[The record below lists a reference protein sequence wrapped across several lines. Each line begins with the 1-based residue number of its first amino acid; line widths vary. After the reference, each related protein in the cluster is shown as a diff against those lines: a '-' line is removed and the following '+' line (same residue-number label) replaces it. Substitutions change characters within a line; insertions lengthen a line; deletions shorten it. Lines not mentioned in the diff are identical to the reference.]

1 MKILLISDQP
11 DAGLW
16 DYYTP
21 EKLKGIDLIISCGD
35 LPREYLEF
43 LVTMGRAPLL
53 YVHGNHDDRYAVRP
67 PEGCDCIDGR
77 LVRFGGL
84 RILGLGGSMRYRDGI
99 HQYTELRMTLRVA
112 QMWWQVLRSGGVDLV
127 VTHAPIQGIGDG
139 EDLAHRGFACFRKM
153 LERLRPAYWIHGHQ
167 HLNYGRAPRIH
178 TCGETAVI
186 NAYGKYI
193 LEIETPL

>member
-16 DYYTP
+16 EYYSP
-21 EKLKGIDLIISCGD
+21 KKLKGIDLIISCGD
-35 LPREYLEF
+35 LPQRYLEF
-43 LVTMGRAPLL
+43 LVTMANVPLL
-53 YVHGNHDDRYAVRP
+53 YVHGNHDDRYIAQP

-77 LVRFGGL
+77 VVTVNGL
-84 RILGLGGSMRYRDGI
+84 RIMGLGGSMRYKEGSF
-99 HQYTELRMTLRVA
+99 QYTELQMRLRIA
-112 QMWWQVLRSGGVDLV
+112 RMWWQTLKGKVDLV

-139 EDLAHRGFACFRKM
+139 EDLAHCGFACFRKI
-153 LERLRPAYWIHGHQ
+153 LDQLRPMYWIHGHQ
-167 HLNYGRAPRIH
+167 HLNYGRNPRIYTH
-178 TCGETAVI
+178 GDTTVI

>member
-21 EKLKGIDLIISCGD
+21 NKLKDIDLIISCGD
-35 LPREYLEF
+35 LSRSYLEF

-53 YVHGNHDDRYAVRP
+53 YVYGNHDEQFDRDP
-67 PEGCDCIDGR
+67 PEGCDCIDGD
-77 LVRFGGL
+77 VVTVKGL
-84 RILGLGGSMRYRDGI
+84 RILGLGGCMRYKEGNY
-99 HQYTELRMTLRVA
+99 QYTEW
-112 QMWWQVLRSGGVDLV
+112 QMWLRIARLWWKLLRKGGVDMV

-139 EDLAHRGFACFRKM
+139 EDLAHRGFVCFRKL
-153 LERLRPAYWIHGHQ
+153 LERAQPLYWIHGHQ
-167 HLNYGRAPRIH
+167 HLNYGRNPRIH
-178 TCGETAVI
+178 TIGDTTVI

-193 LEIETPL
+193 LEI

>member
-21 EKLKGIDLIISCGD
+21 NKLKDIDLIISCGD
-35 LPREYLEF
+35 LSRSYLEF

-53 YVHGNHDDRYAVRP
+53 YVYGNHDEQFDRDP
-67 PEGCDCIDGR
+67 PEGCDCIDGD
-77 LVRFGGL
+77 VVTVKGL
-84 RILGLGGSMRYRDGI
+84 RILGLGGCMRYKEGNY
-99 HQYTELRMTLRVA
+99 QYTEW
-112 QMWWQVLRSGGVDLV
+112 QMWLRIARLWWKLLRKGGVDMV

-139 EDLAHRGFACFRKM
+139 EDLAHRGFACFRKL
-153 LERLRPAYWIHGHQ
+153 LEWQRPMYWIHGHQ
-167 HLNYGRAPRIH
+167 HLNYGRNPRVH
-178 TCGETAVI
+178 TCGDTTVI

-193 LEIETPL
+193 LEI